1 MPPAEEA
8 IDEREQLAEKVTYGG
23 NPEHKRNPGDFG
35 LQPPSIPRQGKSLC
49 DDTEILSRHG
59 AESLLREGIRRGLV
73 SVQERNGWPQ
83 NVWAVTANFVALEAM
98 LENAQTGTYHGY
110 PMLPSD
116 PLVEKVLERWSKPQ

>member
-8 IDEREQLAEKVTYGG
+8 VNELEQLAEKATYGG
-23 NPEHKRNPGDFG
+23 NPGHKRNPGDFG

-49 DDTEILSRHG
+49 DDAEILTRRE

-83 NVWAVTANFVALEAM
+83 YVWAVTANFVAVEAM

-116 PLVEKVLERWSKPQ
+116 PLAEKVLEQWGKPQ